1 MKKVLLIA
9 GLALC
14 TSGAFAQIA
23 KLGPSLNGEQMRLIQ
38 SAPSIEKSRVDYK
51 ASIFNHQTKDA
62 NVFKTYTFA
71 STETVTM
78 GVLSI
83 TDVIDDTAANAH
95 AHANL
100 NQASQWKR
108 FANRA
113 ELSDSVAIYDDYPAL
128 YRNDSLIA
136 AFMGPEHGI
145 TTDNGFMV
153 LDAMDCWASTAD
165 NDKYINAWFALEPVT
180 VPTGATMVDVSFHQ
194 FNSAKRYEK
203 NFIDYKDTNNQWYS
217 FEVNVAGVDV
227 SLNNAPA
234 DQISVT
240 LPSAC
245 AQGTLSLRFRYCATN
260 LGPASE
266 HGYLWAVDE
275 IQLTA
280 MSGVA
285 RWEFN
290 TPGYVDGFYGQVPQ
304 GFNLPLSY
312 VVNVRNT
319 GDLPLNDAV
328 ITVKHQYW
336 SNGAWGAE
344 EEVFTTAPKDIPVGS
359 TNTRLRINE
368 RGFHVD
374 TLNMGFGS
382 SSSPNHAGTPNYWPG
397 YGKTDWS
404 SENFDYGIDRSRW
417 TYRGLPT
424 DQVGKH
430 RFILVASANS
440 GAMVKGLDTVPY
452 FVTKMI
458 GGSTDDAEMGLTVPG
473 YRWALDNG
481 VIPGGSEFTY
491 QFVFEDGEQYY
502 TSENEGHTYQNGYA
516 AYARFVT
523 PDTIP
528 MAVDPD
534 ETSET
539 YGEEVPW
546 VFRGMEIVTSTYL
559 DSHDISG
566 VNIAIDYMRW
576 CKPGANNNFGLWGFY
591 ADPYFGNSGH
601 IISSVSGR
609 LPGDS
614 AGYYLPDYNGT
625 VRYNAVNIPFPAQPA
640 IEPNMNFLFGYVNQ
654 GGKFAPAR
662 QRGQSLENVGG
673 QFEHVDYEEIPALA
687 EFVHQITPEG
697 TYYTGWLEDPTAG
710 ENNVL
715 PGGYWKWNPMIRMI
729 VGPKRDLPKAQVSV
743 TCTEFGEGEQ
753 VASYWVSRDGENNI
767 CDDVDNVAK
776 GGTYGYYIIPGYPGE
791 SDSMGTMVDTTYFS
805 HSVIDAI
812 YIDDVPLNLDEEA
825 MDNNPLISYGDYSVV
840 NILHDGYDN
849 NGQPNNED
857 VWPVLL
863 ERKFYRVYLQDIQ
876 ENHSIRAVAS
886 WHPLSIQDIAPEVQL
901 HLAPNPAT
909 SQVKLNVSGVSGKVN
924 CNIIDM
930 SGRVIYN
937 ADLAPETDHVISL
950 NGVPAGAYF
959 VRITNDSFSKVEKL
973 IVR

>member
-14 TSGAFAQIA
+14 TSGAFAQIT
-23 KLGPSLNGEQMRLIQ
+23 KLGPSVNGTPVRAAQNEP
-38 SAPSIEKSRVDYK
+38 ATEARVDYK

-71 STETVTM
+71 STETVTT
-78 GVLSI
+78 GTLSS
-83 TDVIDDTAANAH
+83 TDMIDDTTLNAH

-100 NQASQWKR
+100 NPASHWKR

-113 ELSDSVAIYDDYPAL
+113 ELSDSVAIYDNYPRV
-128 YRNDSLIA
+128 YVNDSLIG
-136 AFMGPEHGI
+136 AFMGSAHGV
-145 TTDNGFMV
+145 TGDDGFML
-153 LDAMDCWASTAD
+153 LDALDCYSSSAD
-165 NDKYINAWFALEPVT
+165 DDKYINAWFALEPVV
-180 VPTGATMVDVSFHQ
+180 VPTGTSMVDINFHQ
-194 FNSAKRYEK
+194 FVGQKRYER

-217 FEVNVAGVDV
+217 FEVNVEGVDV
-227 SLNNAPA
+227 NVNGAPA
-234 DQISVT
+234 DEVTAT

-245 AQGTLSLRFRYCATN
+245 SQGTLELRFRYSAVR
-260 LGPASE
+260 PA
-266 HGYLWAVDE
+266 GDFGFFWVVDD
-275 IQLTA
+275 IKLTA

-285 RWEFN
+285 RWSFN
-290 TPGYVDGFYGQVPQ
+290 TPGYIDGFYGQIPQ

-312 VVNVRNT
+312 VVNVRNI
-319 GDLPLNDAV
+319 GDLPLNNAK

-344 EEVFTTAPKDIPVGS
+344 EEVFSTTPKTIPAG
-359 TNTRLRINE
+359 NTSKDYHLRINE

-374 TLNMGFGS
+374 STDANNPDRGFYGHS
-382 SSSPNHAGTPNYWPG
+382 GTPSYWAG
-397 YGKTDWS
+397 YGKTDMTA
-404 SENFDYGIDRSRW
+404 ENFNYGIDRDRW

-430 RFILVASANS
+430 RFILEASANG
-440 GAMVKGLDTVPY
+440 GALVEGLDTMIY
-452 FVTKMI
+452 NVTKQI
-458 GGSTDDAEMGLTVPG
+458 GGSQDDAEMGLTVPG
-473 YRWALDNG
+473 YRWGLDNG
-481 VIPGGSEFTY
+481 VIAGGSEFTY
-491 QFVFEDGEQYY
+491 QFIFEDGHQYY
-502 TSENEGHTYQNGYA
+502 TQSNEGHAYQNGYSV
-516 AYARFVT
+516 YTRFVT

-559 DSHDISG
+559 DSHDVSG
-566 VNIAIDYMRW
+566 VNLALDMLRW
-576 CKPGANNNFGLWGFY
+576 CKPGANYDFSLWYFNVNSFFGVNGGIVP
-591 ADPYFGNSGH
+591 AAA
-601 IISSVSGR
+601 GR

-625 VRYNAVNIPFPAQPA
+625 VRYNAVNILFPNQPE
-640 IEPNMNFLFGYVNQ
+640 IEPNTNYMFGYKNQ

-662 QRGQSLENVGG
+662 QRRGSLENVSG
-673 QFEHVDYEEIPALA
+673 QFDDLGYDEIPALA
-687 EFVHQITPEG
+687 EYYNQVYPKG
-697 TYYTGWLEDPTAG
+697 MYYTGMMEDPTAG
-710 ENNVL
+710 DDNTL
-715 PGGYWKWNPMIRMI
+715 WGYYWQWNPLIRMI
-729 VGPKRDLPKAQVSV
+729 VGPKRDLPKAQVSIA
-743 TCTEFGEGEQ
+743 CNEFGEGEQ
-753 VASYWVSRDGENNI
+753 VASYWVSRDGETDI
-767 CDDVDNVAK
+767 CNDVDNVAK

-791 SDSMGTMVDTTYFS
+791 SDKQGTEVDTSYFS

-812 YIDDVPLNLDEEA
+812 YVDEVALDLSEEA

-840 NILHDGYDN
+840 NTNHDGYDEE
-849 NGQPNNED
+849 GQPNNEE

-863 ERKFYRVYLQDIQ
+863 ERKYYRVYLQDVQ